1 MTKPPG
7 DERDAQHLDELEDD
21 LLQRYLETLAL
32 VKDIKSANLRNREL
46 LSCYAEVQFV
56 LHGGRR
62 CPVCRAHVR
71 HVLPVIAE
79 HLDGG
84 TVEFPCLCT
93 RCFEAERAI
102 SRLIVTHLGKA
113 RVEEHPLEYG
123 ARTIDRRQA
132 ERPSIGKKTTG
143 NR

>member
-1 MTKPPG
+1 MINHPS
-7 DERDAQHLDELEDD
+7 DEREAQQLDELEGD

-32 VKDIKSANLRNREL
+32 ARDIPSANLRNRKL

-62 CPVCRAHVR
+62 CPVCHAHVR

-79 HLDGG
+79 HIDGASA
-84 TVEFPCLCT
+84 EFPCFST

-102 SRLIVTHLGKA
+102 SRVIITHLGKA

-123 ARTIDRRQA
+123 ARTIDRRVE
-132 ERPSIGKKTTG
+132 ERPAKKKTTG
-143 NR
+143 ES

>member
-1 MTKPPG
+1 MSKAPP
-7 DERDAQHLDELEDD
+7 DERDAQVLDELEGD

-32 VKDIKSANLRNREL
+32 AKDIQSANLRNRKL

-62 CPVCRAHVR
+62 CPVCHAHVR

-79 HLDGG
+79 HIDGG
-84 TVEFPCLCT
+84 TVEFACLCT

-102 SRLIVTHLGKA
+102 SRTITTHLGRA
-113 RVEEHPLEYG
+113 RVEEHAIEYG
-123 ARTIDRRQA
+123 AQTRDRRT
-132 ERPSIGKKTTG
+132 EEIPEKKKTTG
-143 NR
+143 NS

>member
-1 MTKPPG
+1 VSKAPI
-7 DERDAQHLDELEDD
+7 DERDDQILDELEGD
-21 LLQRYLETLAL
+21 LLQRYLETLA
-32 VKDIKSANLRNREL
+32 VAKDIQNANVRSRKL

-62 CPVCRAHVR
+62 CPVCHAHVR

-79 HLDGG
+79 HIDGG

-102 SRLIVTHLGKA
+102 SRTIITHLGKA
-113 RVEEHPLEYG
+113 RVEEHQLEYG
-123 ARTIDRRQA
+123 ARIVDRRSQ
-132 ERPSIGKKTTG
+132 E
-143 NR
+143 